1 MILVA
6 GSTGNV
12 GTQLVKELVTQRTPF
27 RALVRTNMDAERLR
41 AQGIETIVGDF
52 AQPESLRAAL
62 QGIERVFLVCSS
74 SPMQPA
80 LEETVINETKRA
92 GVRHLVKLSILA
104 ADSQSECVFFK
115 WHGQSEEAIQAS
127 GLEYTFLR
135 PNSFMQSFV
144 RDFAS
149 SIAQEGAF
157 RVPVEDGK
165 ISFVD
170 TRDIAA
176 VAAIVLCE
184 QGHEGR
190 TYDLTGP
197 VALSYADAATLLSAR
212 LGKQVNYIST
222 PANAAR
228 QEIWLQGMPLWL
240 VDGLTALFD
249 FARQGKAAVVSPV
262 IKEVTKSDPRTLEAY
277 FHENIQAFQ

>member
-1 MILVA
+1 MILVT

-12 GTQLVKELVTQRTPF
+12 GTQLVKELVAQHTPF
-27 RALVRTNMDAERLR
+27 RALVRTNTDAERLR
-41 AQGIETIVGDF
+41 TQGIETIVGDF

-74 SPMQPA
+74 GPMQLA
-80 LEETVINETKRA
+80 LEETVINEAKRA

-104 ADSQSECVFFK
+104 ADSQSECVFFR

-135 PNSFMQSFV
+135 PNSFMQSFGH
-144 RDFAS
+144 DFAY
-149 SIAQEGAF
+149 SIAQEGVF
-157 RVPVEDGK
+157 RVSVEDGK

-184 QGHEGR
+184 RGHEGR

-212 LGKQVNYIST
+212 LGKQVNYISI
-222 PANAAR
+222 PANTAR
-228 QEIWLQGMPLWL
+228 QEVWLQGMPPWL
-240 VDGLTALFD
+240 VDGLMALFD
-249 FARQGKAAVVSPV
+249 FARQGKAAFVSPV
-262 IKEVTKSDPRTLEAY
+262 VEQVTKSKPRTLEAY

>member
-1 MILVA
+1 MILVT

-12 GTQLVKELVTQRTPF
+12 GTQLVKELVTQHIPF

-41 AQGIETIVGDF
+41 AQGIETSVGDF
-52 AQPESLRAAL
+52 AQPASLQAAL
-62 QGIERVFLVCSS
+62 QGVERVFLLCPSG
-74 SPMQPA
+74 PTQPA
-80 LEETVINETKRA
+80 LEETVINEAKRA

-104 ADSQSECVFFK
+104 ADSQSECVFFR
-115 WHGQSEEAIQAS
+115 WHGQSEEAIRAS

-135 PNSFMQSFV
+135 PNSFMQSFG

-149 SIAQEGAF
+149 SIAQEGVF
-157 RVPVEDGK
+157 RVPVADGK
-165 ISFVD
+165 FSFID

-176 VAAIVLCE
+176 VAAVVLCE
-184 QGHEGR
+184 RGHEGR

-212 LGKQVNYIST
+212 LGKQVNYIS
-222 PANAAR
+222 PSAKAAR
-228 QEIWLQGMPLWL
+228 QEIWLQGMPPWL
-240 VDGLTALFD
+240 VDGLLALFE
-249 FARQGKAAVVSPV
+249 FARQGKATVVSPV
-262 IKEVTKSDPRTLEAY
+262 VKQVTKSKPRTLEAY

>member
-1 MILVA
+1 MILVT

-12 GTQLVKELVTQRTPF
+12 GTQLVKELVARYTPF

-41 AQGIETIVGDF
+41 AQGIETIIGDF
-52 AQPESLRAAL
+52 AEPESLRVAL
-62 QGIERVFLVCSS
+62 QGIERVFLLCSS
-74 SPMQPA
+74 GPMQPA
-80 LEETVINETKRA
+80 LEETVVNEAKRA

-104 ADSQSECVFFK
+104 ADSQSECVFFR

-144 RDFAS
+144 RDFAY
-149 SIAQEGAF
+149 SIAQEGEF
-157 RVPVEDGK
+157 RVPVADGK
-165 ISFVD
+165 ISFID
-170 TRDIAA
+170 ARDIAA
-176 VAAIVLCE
+176 VAAIVLRE
-184 QGHEGR
+184 RGHEGR

-197 VALSYADAATLLSAR
+197 VALSYADAATLLSVR
-212 LGKQVNYIST
+212 LGKQVNYISV

-240 VDGLTALFD
+240 VDGLMALFD

-262 IKEVTKSDPRTLEAY
+262 VKQVTKSNPRTLEAY